1 MGCLKP
7 WPCVLLTRV
16 EGGPATRFQ
25 MRHLSDQFPSNMNE
39 SQTSCLKYKIYQ
51 CAFRCSSPWKERLH
65 SPYEKVGPNLGC
77 CTFQIEVMINAIHFW
92 DLILFKFFLITTIG
106 SWNIVLVTVV
116 KMIIKWKK
124 FQSLSPGQK
133 GWKVRSGRNI
143 RGIHSWTTDFSNSD
157 LMINSTGSAS
167 EIWCRQN
174 PTAHWQISTCIFRR
188 NAQLLGRNV
197 KH

>member
-1 MGCLKP
+1 M
-7 WPCVLLTRV
+7 LLGARPR
-16 EGGPATRFQ
+16 GRKDF
-25 MRHLSDQFPSNMNE
+25 
-39 SQTSCLKYKIYQ
+39 
-51 CAFRCSSPWKERLH
+51 

-106 SWNIVLVTVV
+106 SWNIVLVV

-133 GWKVRSGRNI
+133 GWKGRSGRNI

-167 EIWCRQN
+167 EIWCRQF
-174 PTAHWQISTCIFRR
+174 PQRTDEYMKSVKLMKDIITKSLIRR
-188 NAQLLGRNV
+188 IPNFSQ
-197 KH
+197 

>member
-1 MGCLKP
+1 MPLCSRAWSEVCSSLPSTCTCSRKLVMTKMTRMSGLPEALAMRFANQGGRWLSYKISNEAFVWPISLKHERVTDQLYKMSKFN
-7 WPCVLLTRV
+7 VLLGARPR
-16 EGGPATRFQ
+16 GRKDF
-25 MRHLSDQFPSNMNE
+25 
-39 SQTSCLKYKIYQ
+39 
-51 CAFRCSSPWKERLH
+51 

-106 SWNIVLVTVV
+106 SWNIVLVIVA

-143 RGIHSWTTDFSNSD
+143 RGIHE
-157 LMINSTGSAS
+157 LQILAIL
-167 EIWCRQN
+167 IW
-174 PTAHWQISTCIFRR
+174 W
-188 NAQLLGRNV
+188 
-197 KH
+197 